1 MSFRFDHA
9 VILVDD
15 LAAATADY
23 SAAGF
28 TVTPGGEH
36 TGGVTHNALIGLADG
51 SYLELLA
58 FTAGPEA
65 IHSVAP
71 DPYTFLWRVAA
82 RRTVGQGLVDFALLS
97 DALGADVAA
106 AQGKGLAI
114 DGPLPGGRQRP
125 DGVEMAWQFALPH
138 SLTLPFL
145 IADVTPRSLRAPGG
159 AATQHANGATGVL
172 RIDVGTRDRSRADAE
187 YAALLGREALPAA
200 GGSTGESFLLAGTP
214 LRITPQPAAPDR
226 PIALTLA
233 TGHPA
238 AAGPLDPALTH
249 GAPLTLM
256 ASA

>member
-9 VILVDD
+9 VILVND
-15 LAAATADY
+15 LAAATVDY

-65 IHSVAP
+65 IHSVEP
-71 DPYTFLWRVAA
+71 DPHTFLWRVAA
-82 RRTVGQGLVDFALLS
+82 HSAVGQGLVDFALLS
-97 DALGADVAA
+97 DALDADVAA

-125 DGVEMAWQFALPH
+125 DGVEMVWQFALPH

-145 IADVTPRSLRAPGG
+145 IADVTPRSLRAPGSV
-159 AATQHANGATGVL
+159 ATQHANGATGVL
-172 RIDVGTRDRSRADAE
+172 RIDVGTRDRARADAE
-187 YAALLGREALPAA
+187 YAALLGREALLD
-200 GGSTGESFLLAGTP
+200 SSFLLAGTA
-214 LRITPQPAAPDR
+214 LRITPQGTAPDR
-226 PIALTLA
+226 PIALTLS
-233 TGHPA
+233 TERPE

-249 GAPLTLM
+249 GAAITLITPTE
-256 ASA
+256 